1 MTISTKLAKLIGP
14 TPAGEMESVQ
24 SPDSPEEALEKLGQN
39 EAIYA
44 HNGKIYSVR
53 KVKGG
58 RRRYNLDTVKIN
70 ELKGNPAA
78 LVFLKTKLVGSVS
91 TDLDLVST
99 YKTAASKRARS
110 GALRGV
116 APPQRGSGFSSLY
129 HKFSD
134 VTIRPSK
141 NSLKSPG
148 GSPQLYAFITINIP
162 DVDAFIDDGP
172 VKSKSKTAQLIKNKL
187 TAPPK
192 DGEGSD
198 SIKPEDEGT

>member
-1 MTISTKLAKLIGP
+1 MTTSTKLAKLLGP
-14 TPAGEMESVQ
+14 TPAGEMASVQ

-58 RRRYNLDTVKIN
+58 TRYNLDTVKIN
-70 ELKGNPAA
+70 ELKANPAA
-78 LVFLKTKLVGSVS
+78 LVFLKTKLLGSIS

-116 APPQRGSGFSSLY
+116 APSQKGSGFNSLY

-148 GSPQLYAFITINIP
+148 GSPQL
-162 DVDAFIDDGP
+162 
-172 VKSKSKTAQLIKNKL
+172 
-187 TAPPK
+187 
-192 DGEGSD
+192 
-198 SIKPEDEGT
+198 